1 MRNLAYAVLLTSLPA
16 DSFMLAVKP
25 VGRRSTVHYS
35 PGLLRDRRWRTID
48 RRFLVQRSHRSND
61 QDSDDTAPESD
72 SSISRSLDVE
82 VDGYSNP
89 WWRKAS
95 ALALLNVVTLVW
107 GTQHAVIEVAIDSP
121 AGSPAILTLA
131 RFGLAALLFAPWL
144 PLPDMSQNNQELSS
158 DALEGSS
165 TGSVR
170 ELDRSSDPSAPTVNK
185 VWLAGAELGLW
196 MFAGYALQAV
206 RRLAVVERS

>member
-1 MRNLAYAVLLTSLPA
+1 
-16 DSFMLAVKP
+16 
-25 VGRRSTVHYS
+25 
-35 PGLLRDRRWRTID
+35 
-48 RRFLVQRSHRSND
+48 
-61 QDSDDTAPESD
+61 
-72 SSISRSLDVE
+72 
-82 VDGYSNP
+82 
-89 WWRKAS
+89 
-95 ALALLNVVTLVW
+95 
-107 GTQHAVIEVAIDSP
+107 VIKVAIDSP